1 MIDVHSHRANTIKS
15 RAYQALVHSA
25 PNTLTI
31 RHKEVHARRR
41 RILSLAFSDAR
52 MLSYESTVKGCIR
65 ALCENLRQ
73 NALAQDDSPKETLID
88 MSLQSELTPEAIH
101 FAWLTEPRIGD
112 WFTFDIMSEVIFG
125 MKYEALTKSTYRHVT
140 QAIQDSNV
148 RVSTLVQAYS
158 LTTGRLDRY
167 LFPASILARN
177 AFLKFITSLL
187 RDRSKMSLSQDN
199 GDVFS
204 FLETA
209 KDPDNDKTLTKSEI
223 RAECAT
229 LVVAGR
235 LHSNSG
241 RCCGSGG

>member
-1 MIDVHSHRANTIKS
+1 
-15 RAYQALVHSA
+15 
-25 PNTLTI
+25 
-31 RHKEVHARRR
+31 
-41 RILSLAFSDAR
+41 
-52 MLSYESTVKGCIR
+52 
-65 ALCENLRQ
+65 
-73 NALAQDDSPKETLID
+73 
-88 MSLQSELTPEAIH
+88 
-101 FAWLTEPRIGD
+101 
-112 WFTFDIMSEVIFG
+112 MSEVIFG
-125 MKYEALTKSTYRHVT
+125 MKYEALKSPTYRHVT

-187 RDRSKMSLSQDN
+187 RDRSKMLPSKDN

-209 KDPDNDKTLTKSEI
+209 KDPDNEKTLTKSEI

-235 LHSNSG
+235 SSHCYWG
-241 RCCGSGG
+241 RYCGSRS